1 MRIIQF
7 LALVLAALALAPFI
21 AHLAALP
28 NKIDLGETDYFISQN
43 IYNGWALFGIVTI
56 GSPLCTLALT
66 IAVRA
71 QRTPLLLSGF
81 SLLCQLATLAI
92 FFAFTFPA
100 NVATSNWTTVPADWQ
115 QLRWQWE
122 ISHATNAVIFFVGFC
137 ALVIAVITTRDHP
150 A

>member
-1 MRIIQF
+1 MRIVQF
-7 LALVLAALALAPFI
+7 LALVLAALALAPGI
-21 AHLAALP
+21 AHLASLP

-43 IYNGWALFGIVTI
+43 VYRGWALFGTVLI
-56 GSPLCTLALT
+56 GSVFSTLALM

-81 SLLCQLATLAI
+81 ALLCQLATLAI

-122 ISHATNAVIFFVGFC
+122 VSHATNAVVSFVGFC
-137 ALVIAVITTRDHP
+137 ALVIAVITTRDRP
-150 A
+150 T